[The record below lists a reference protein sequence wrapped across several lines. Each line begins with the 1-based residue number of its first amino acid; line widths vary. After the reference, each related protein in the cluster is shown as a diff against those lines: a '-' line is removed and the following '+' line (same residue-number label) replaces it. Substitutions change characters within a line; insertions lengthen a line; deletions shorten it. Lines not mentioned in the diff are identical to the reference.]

1 MRVFMGHSMNIEN
14 CTATGVQLATRLA
27 ELIPRLIANQ
37 IPRLAGLEIRQGL
50 DKAESINRRKQAF
63 LTVIDDVDPAG
74 KLSRWATAQAI
85 EERLKKFKS
94 AAYRRIKAGGRV
106 AQDDVELALVELCDG
121 ACSAGKVWERLR
133 DMNLPEQR

>member
-1 MRVFMGHSMNIEN
+1 MNIEN
-14 CTATGVQLATRLA
+14 HTATGQQLAAQLA

-63 LTVIDDVDPAG
+63 QTVIDDVDPAG

-94 AAYRRIKAGGRV
+94 VAYRRIKAGSRPC
-106 AQDDVELALVELCDG
+106 QDGTESALVELCDG
-121 ACSAGKVWERLR
+121 CCSAGKIWEKLR
-133 DMNLPEQR
+133 DMNLPESR